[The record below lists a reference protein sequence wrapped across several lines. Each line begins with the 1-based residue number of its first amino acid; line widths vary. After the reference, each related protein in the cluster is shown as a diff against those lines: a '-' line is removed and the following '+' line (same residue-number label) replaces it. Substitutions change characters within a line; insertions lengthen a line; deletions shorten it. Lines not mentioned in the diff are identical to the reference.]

1 MRFRRNDHGITRQIA
16 DEALLRAAH
25 AGGGGGGG
33 ITQLTGEVLA
43 GPGSGSQ
50 RALMGPRPV
59 ASQLVYVSAG
69 GGNDTTATGTIAL
82 PYATLAAAIASISDA
97 SEDKL
102 YSVLVGPGNYDE
114 DLVLK
119 PFVFV
124 DGMNESL
131 NQPQFN
137 SVVLDASFT
146 HADDFGAT
154 SGCGIVGPVAIT
166 MTATGQIIDAFN
178 VDFGDT
184 VSITGFDAACSCFF
198 SLVAFQADTTISIG
212 LLSTQSNIFYGPT
225 TTFEQG
231 ASSGVNWLSL
241 ADSIRGALNITGTT
255 QAAVVLAI
263 GSGVSGT
270 LTLDGADVSYSATS
284 PGIPTTLVLT
294 GGAPAP
300 LPLTGSEGV
309 AYVPAVSGN
318 WVGPAPTTVQQALD
332 RIAAN
337 TTNAHPIP

>member
-1 MRFRRNDHGITRQIA
+1 MRSRRNDHGITRQIA
-16 DEALLRAAH
+16 DEALLRAVH

-50 RALMGPRPV
+50 RALVGPRPV
-59 ASQLVYVSAG
+59 ASQLVYVNK
-69 GGNDTTATGTIAL
+69 GGNDGTATGTQAL
-82 PYATLAAAIASISDA
+82 PFLTLAAALASITDA
-97 SEDKL
+97 SGSKL
-102 YSVLVGPGNYDE
+102 YSVVVGPGTYNE
-114 DLVLK
+114 DCVLK
-119 PFVFV
+119 PFILV
-124 DGMNESL
+124 DGMNQSL

-137 SVVLDASFT
+137 SMSLDASFT
-146 HADDFGAT
+146 DVGDFSGA
-154 SGCGIVGPVAIT
+154 SGIGVANPVAMT
-166 MTATGQIIDAFN
+166 MNAAQQTIETFN
-178 VDFGDT
+178 CNFGDT
-184 VSITGFDAACSCFF
+184 FSVTGFDATCTAFF
-198 SLVAFQADTTISIG
+198 SLSEFQDDATLSIG

-241 ADSIRGALNITGTT
+241 ADSIREALTITGTT

-270 LTLDGADVSYSATS
+270 LTLDGADVDYSSTS

-300 LPLTGSEGV
+300 IALTGSEGV
-309 AYVPAVSGN
+309 AYTPSVSGN

>member
-225 TTFEQG
+225 TT
-231 ASSGVNWLSL
+231 
-241 ADSIRGALNITGTT
+241 
-255 QAAVVLAI
+255 
-263 GSGVSGT
+263 
-270 LTLDGADVSYSATS
+270 
-284 PGIPTTLVLT
+284 
-294 GGAPAP
+294 
-300 LPLTGSEGV
+300 
-309 AYVPAVSGN
+309 
-318 WVGPAPTTVQQALD
+318 
-332 RIAAN
+332 
-337 TTNAHPIP
+337 